1 MTDYAAKINALLA
14 KAASTPHDGE
24 RDSFTE
30 AAERL
35 MVKWGVSDAMLADAD
50 ADTARRRAPSTIETR
65 RYYVSG
71 TSGALLAELVATR
84 AAAGVGPVRCLYS
97 HGHPVWWATGYPDDL
112 ARVELY
118 VPHIVTQARAAWK
131 RHLRDSYGAAWVD
144 GGYASARVAF
154 LSSFGWAVH
163 GRLSDMFATE
173 AQATGGAAL
182 VLANR
187 ESQVDAH
194 LSAKFP
200 NITIRN
206 RKATNDVAAVAGYR
220 AGQEATLAAGAL
232 T

>member
-1 MTDYAAKINALLA
+1 MTNYAEKITALLA
-14 KAASTPHDGE
+14 KAASTKHEAE
-24 RDSFTE
+24 RDTFTE

-50 ADTARRRAPSTIETR
+50 QRDKARRAAPIETR
-65 RYYVSG
+65 RYHVPG
-71 TSGALLAELVATR
+71 TSGALLAELVAHR
-84 AAAGVGPVRCLYS
+84 AAAGVGSVRCLYA
-97 HGHPVWWATGYPDDL
+97 HGQPVWWATGYPDDL

-131 RHLRDSYGAAWVD
+131 RYLRDSYGAAWVD

-154 LSSFGWAVH
+154 LSSFGWAVY
-163 GRLSDMFATE
+163 GRLSEMFATE
-173 AQATGGAAL
+173 AQATDGAAL

-200 NITIRN
+200 NITIRS
-206 RKATNDVAAVAGYR
+206 RKVTNWAASAAGYP

-232 T
+232 S